1 MPLASNQ
8 ESLGE
13 YPRDRDGL
21 MLINGG
27 LDIPFGR
34 PDFSLDPEVIEPE
47 ELKIS
52 LTQLGRKFSDIM
64 VTEGQK
70 VAAGDELARADAV
83 KLCAPVAGEVA
94 EVSPSRRREDGFIRI
109 KTAEGAETPL
119 TPPGENASP
128 EEMRTFAAK
137 AGLWNSIMSG
147 MLSEPPLASEDPKAI
162 IVRCVFAEPH
172 LPRGAD
178 LIRHNLDAFIDG
190 LKIIQK
196 MSGGYASIL
205 LTIPKIASAL
215 GAEIRN
221 YLRGEAFVHVVDVPI
236 KYPVGN
242 PLLLC
247 TTLGRHRNIGPESM
261 WVVDPQ
267 LVLALTRAFKEG
279 HFWGTRQITVS
290 GPAIEKSIR
299 VKVPVG
305 TSVRSILEGRT
316 GKYSLEQCAVLRG
329 GLYTGERIGPEENIQ
344 VRDSAL
350 TVIPEDEPPEFLGW
364 QNPGLERHS
373 WTWLFGSWLRPYGP
387 FTPRTLVRGDRR
399 TCIHCG
405 FCRDACP
412 AGLYPHHL
420 NRLVTHDL
428 IEEAEEAGLLNC
440 MECGSCSYGCVGK
453 LELADNIIKARHA
466 LLLESEE

>member
-1 MPLASNQ
+1 
-8 ESLGE
+8 
-13 YPRDRDGL
+13 
-21 MLINGG
+21 MLVDGG

-34 PDFSLDPEVIEPE
+34 PDFSLDPDVIEPE

-52 LTQLGRKFSDIM
+52 LTQLDRKFSDIM
-64 VTEGQK
+64 VTEGKK
-70 VAAGDELARADAV
+70 VEAGDELAYADAV
-83 KLCAPVAGEVA
+83 ALSAPVAGEVT
-94 EVSPSRRREDGFIRI
+94 EISPARRREKGFIRI
-109 KTAEGAETPL
+109 KVTGGSDKKL
-119 TPPGENASP
+119 TPPGEKASI

-147 MLSEPPLASEDPKAI
+147 MMLEPPLAKEDPKAI

-196 MSGGYASIL
+196 MGGGYASIL

-215 GAEIRN
+215 GTEIRN
-221 YLRGEAFVHVVDVPI
+221 YLRGEAFVHVVDVPVR
-236 KYPVGN
+236 YPVGN
-242 PLLLC
+242 PLFLC
-247 TTLGRHRNIGPESM
+247 STLGRHRNIGPESM

-267 LVLALTRAFKEG
+267 LILALSHAFKNG
-279 HFWGTRQITVS
+279 KFWGTRQVTVS

-305 TSVRSILEGRT
+305 TSVRTILDGRT
-316 GKYSLEQCAVLRG
+316 GEYSLDQCAILRG
-329 GLYTGERIGPEENIQ
+329 GLYTGERICPDENIQ

-350 TVIPEDEPPEFLGW
+350 TVIPEDESPEFLGW
-364 QNPGLERHS
+364 QSPGFERHS

-387 FTPRTLVRGDRR
+387 FRPQTLVRGDRR
-399 TCIHCG
+399 TCVHCG
-405 FCRDACP
+405 FCHDACP

-440 MECGSCSYGCVGK
+440 VECGSCSYGCVGK
-453 LELADNIIKARHA
+453 LELADNIIKARRA
-466 LLLESEE
+466 LLLEGEE